1 MIRCACVNSKDRPN
15 EIPKDKWI
23 KKGEIYTIVF
33 AIVVLPQRELGLQLD
48 EITLDES
55 CAPYEYFLANRFAFL
70 RDDLYKLQ
78 EFIRDCARVNM
89 SIKELM
95 NQSNI
100 LNHAR

>member
-15 EIPKDKWI
+15 AIPKDKWI

-70 RDDLYKLQ
+70 NDDLYKLQ

-95 NQSNI
+95 KQSNI
-100 LNHAR
+100 LNHA

>member
-1 MIRCACVNSKDRPN
+1 MIRCACINSKDRPN
-15 EIPKDKWI
+15 EIPKDKWV
-23 KKGEIYTIVF
+23 KKGEIYTVIF
-33 AIVVLPQRELGLQLD
+33 AIVVLPQRELGFQLD
-48 EITLDES
+48 EIDLDES

-95 NQSNI
+95 SQSNI
-100 LNHAR
+100 LNHA

>member
-1 MIRCACVNSKDRPN
+1 MIRCACINSKDRPN
-15 EIPKDKWI
+15 EIPKDKWV
-23 KKGEIYTIVF
+23 KKGEIYTVIF

-48 EITLDES
+48 EIDLDES

-78 EFIRDCARVNM
+78 DFIRDCARVNM

-95 NQSNI
+95 SQSNI
-100 LNHAR
+100 LNHA

>member
-78 EFIRDCARVNM
+78 EFIKDCAKVNM

-95 NQSNI
+95 NQSHV
-100 LNHAR
+100 LK

>member
-1 MIRCACVNSKDRPN
+1 MIRCACINSKDRPN
-15 EIPKDKWI
+15 EIPKDKWV
-23 KKGEIYTIVF
+23 KKGEIYTVIF

-48 EITLDES
+48 EIDLDES

-95 NQSNI
+95 SQSNI
-100 LNHAR
+100 LNHA